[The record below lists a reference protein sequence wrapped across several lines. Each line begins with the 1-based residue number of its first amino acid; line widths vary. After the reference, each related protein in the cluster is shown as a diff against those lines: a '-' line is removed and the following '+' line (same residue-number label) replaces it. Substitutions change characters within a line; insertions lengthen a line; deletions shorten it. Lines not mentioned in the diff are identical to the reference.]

1 MGWAGNAMN
10 TADLDS
16 LTVSGLY
23 AHGTAVPSPVNNAQG
38 YVLHMQHGNPD
49 FAVQQ
54 WYQLNSATG
63 QYMRIK
69 AGGNWSRWVLQ
80 YSQFNLVGLAS
91 FDASNNPS
99 GAIIQRGGTVGFN
112 EYVRYA
118 DGTQICWGNTTTN
131 VGATMAYQ
139 PLVRCRSISLR
150 LLTRGGSRSRSPGLR
165 LSWSTR

>member
-1 MGWAGNAMN
+1 
-10 TADLDS
+10 
-16 LTVSGLY
+16 
-23 AHGTAVPSPVNNAQG
+23 
-38 YVLHMQHGNPD
+38 MQHGNPD

>member
-1 MGWAGNAMN
+1 MVPVEFRHWPVH
-10 TADLDS
+10 AD
-16 LTVSGLY
+16 
-23 AHGTAVPSPVNNAQG
+23 QG
-38 YVLHMQHGNPD
+38 
-49 FAVQQ
+49 
-54 WYQLNSATG
+54 
-63 QYMRIK
+63 R
-69 AGGNWSRWVLQ
+69 GNWSRWVLQ

-139 PLVRCRSISLR
+139 PAGTLSFYITPVAYSW
-150 LLTRGGSRSRSPGLR
+150 GSRSRSPGLR